1 MSCIRRLPHA
11 LVNQIAAGEVIAR
24 PAAVVKELVENALDA
39 GATCIDVTLEEG
51 GKSAIIV
58 QDNGVGMNHED
69 LTLCVERHTTSKLKD
84 LTRIP
89 TFGFRGEALA
99 ALGSV
104 CRMTL
109 TSCLQNASQASR
121 LSVEGGKS
129 SPLEPAPRRQGT
141 CVEVQDLFFA
151 TPARLKF
158 LKSTATERAHCEGVF
173 KRLALAHP
181 AIAFR
186 LFEGTRT
193 VLSYKPGEQVAR
205 ITEVLGNVP
214 QEDLLPIDATEGA
227 WHLSGVLGRP
237 TITQATTE
245 KQFFFANGRAIQDP
259 NCQGALRF
267 AFQELIARH
276 RYPVAVL
283 FLTLPLEEVDVNVHP
298 AKTEVRFQ
306 NPRRLRSF
314 LIWAL
319 AQTLQ
324 QTPMEKGAE
333 GPRLVPLQKV
343 LGVSQTRTTSA
354 RERPPRTSSPCLA
367 ETQSAF
373 QLPSTPVEPVLSSP
387 SWEAEKLAL
396 FEEGA
401 PCPLGHAKGQIRKR
415 YILAETE
422 DALVIVD
429 QHAAHERIIYERT
442 KEEFAQ
448 GGVAQQALLLPVTL
462 SFDEDVLE
470 LFAEQQTE
478 FFRLGLSYVISNT
491 SSLIVEALPTFLR
504 GADPRSLMQDLAEE
518 LQAWGKGFVLS
529 EKFHEVFATLSCHTS
544 IRSGRTLSLNEMESL
559 LRTLEKTVHAG
570 QCNHGRP
577 TYLRIPFAA
586 CDKFFAR

>member
-1 MSCIRRLPHA
+1 LI
-11 LVNQIAAGEVIAR
+11 NQIAAGEVIAR

-51 GKSAIIV
+51 GKAAITV
-58 QDNGVGMNHED
+58 QDNGIGMSPED

-99 ALGSV
+99 ALCSV

-109 TSCLQNASQASR
+109 TSCLQGASQSFR

-129 SPLEPAPRRQGT
+129 SPLEPTPRRQGT

-158 LKSTATERAHCEGVF
+158 LKSTATERAHCENIF

-181 AIAFR
+181 AITFR

-193 VLSYKPGEQVAR
+193 VLSYKPGEQITR
-205 ITEVLGNVP
+205 ITEVLGNIP
-214 QEDLLPIDATEGA
+214 QEDLLPVNATERA
-227 WHLSGVLGRP
+227 RHLSGVLGRP

-245 KQFFFANGRAIQDP
+245 KQFFFANGRTIQDP

-267 AFQELIARH
+267 AFQELIVRH

-283 FLTLPLEEVDVNVHP
+283 FLVLPLEEIDVNVHP
-298 AKTEVRFQ
+298 AKMEVRFQ
-306 NPRRLRSF
+306 DPRRLRSF
-314 LIWAL
+314 LIGAL

-324 QTPMEKGAE
+324 QTPMEKGTE
-333 GPRLVPLQKV
+333 GASSLAPLQRI
-343 LGVSQTRTTSA
+343 LGISQTRTIPT
-354 RERPPRTSSPCLA
+354 RGKLPKTSSPCLA
-367 ETQSAF
+367 EAQSTF
-373 QLPSTPVEPVLSSP
+373 HLPPTPIEPAMPPPSC
-387 SWEAEKLAL
+387 SWEAEKLSL
-396 FEEGA
+396 FEEET
-401 PCPLGHAKGQIRKR
+401 PYPLGHAKGQIRKR

-429 QHAAHERIIYERT
+429 QHAAHERIIYEHT
-442 KEEFAQ
+442 KEAFAQ

-478 FFRLGLSYVISNT
+478 FSRLGLSYIIPNAQ
-491 SSLIVEALPTFLR
+491 SLIMEALPTFLQ
-504 GADPRSLMQDLAEE
+504 GADPRLLMQDLAEE
-518 LQAWGKGFVLS
+518 LRAWGKGFVLA

-544 IRSGRTLSLNEMESL
+544 IRSGRTLSLNEMEGL
-559 LRTLEKTVHAG
+559 LRTLEKTIYAG

-577 TYLRIPFAA
+577 TYLRIPFTA